1 MGLGAFLKGAVKGVK
16 GAVKKILPKK
26 DSNSEG
32 GSPAPSPSAPLMN
45 SAFVFIKPHAVNDK
59 VSFQAPVCG
68 LARRAVLL
76 AGQHQCSHAAAPSL
90 RRSSAWPNIIS
101 LQRVARSSAKVP

>member
-32 GSPAPSPSAPLMN
+32 GSAAPSPP
-45 SAFVFIKPHAVNDK
+45 
-59 VSFQAPVCG
+59 
-68 LARRAVLL
+68 R
-76 AGQHQCSHAAAPSL
+76 PS
-90 RRSSAWPNIIS
+90 
-101 LQRVARSSAKVP
+101 